1 MTLTTI
7 HSILSNTVWMFYL
20 ALGLWGLFRAIRK
33 QGVDG
38 GYLGAMVIIQVLVL
52 LQGLMGGYL
61 WLIDGAR
68 PGRGGI
74 HVLYGL
80 FSIVFLPFLFA
91 YQRGDDSDRA
101 QWVYALAC
109 LFMFGVA
116 ERLIATGV

>member
-68 PGRGGI
+68 PGRGG
-74 HVLYGL
+74 
-80 FSIVFLPFLFA
+80 
-91 YQRGDDSDRA
+91 
-101 QWVYALAC
+101 
-109 LFMFGVA
+109 
-116 ERLIATGV
+116 